1 MPFRSHFCGTLSQ
14 SDEGANVYLAGW
26 VDVRRDLGG
35 LIFIE
40 LRDHTGRVQ
49 LVSDPKVNSEI
60 HEVFETLKPEFVIK
74 IKGKIK

>member
-49 LVSDPKVNSEI
+49 LVSDPKVNRKFCRYKLSRLSKISI
-60 HEVFETLKPEFVIK
+60 HKN
-74 IKGKIK
+74 